1 MAKLWRVVP
10 GIPIEVRWY
19 PAHEGVEGNEKA
31 DEWANLA
38 AEEPDARGEEGLK
51 WFSYSDRS
59 EVRVIPLRRSL
70 ANIKREIA
78 EKKWTEARTW
88 AGGQS
93 SKKKY
98 KMSTS

>member
-1 MAKLWRVVP
+1 MKLQRVVP
-10 GIPIEVRWY
+10 GITIEVRWC
-19 PAHEGVEGNEKA
+19 PAHKVVEGNEKA
-31 DEWANLA
+31 DEWAKLA
-38 AEEPDARGEEGLK
+38 AEEPDAQGVEGLE

-59 EVRVIPLRRSL
+59 EACVMLLPRFL
-70 ANIKREIA
+70 ANIKQEIA

-88 AGGQS
+88 AGGWS